1 MLEFKGNSLMVV
13 DGDHIATRVQEPKSN
28 DPLRGIGGPMT
39 RARAKRA
46 REALQGLVMELQE
59 REPSFTKG
67 ETTFIHVIQAS
78 NEVDK
83 DMKHQVTLK
92 IKSEG
97 GKLAQGCQP

>member
-1 MLEFKGNSLMVV
+1 
-13 DGDHIATRVQEPKSN
+13 
-28 DPLRGIGGPMT
+28 
-39 RARAKRA
+39 
-46 REALQGLVMELQE
+46 MELQE

-67 ETTFIHVIQAS
+67 ETAFIHVIQAS